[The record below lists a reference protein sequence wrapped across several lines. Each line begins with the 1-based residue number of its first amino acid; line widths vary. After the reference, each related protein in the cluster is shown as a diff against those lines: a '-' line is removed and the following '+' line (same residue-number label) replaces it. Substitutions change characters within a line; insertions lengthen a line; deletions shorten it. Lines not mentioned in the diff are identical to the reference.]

1 MTVLMT
7 ACSGKDFYNAY
18 VALSLSINVST
29 FYSLRGQ
36 PMADTINH
44 IPLNLAIDHTLLK
57 PEATEAQVLALC
69 EEAVTHEFKAVC
81 VNSGFVT
88 VAARAVQDSA
98 VLVCSVVG
106 FPLGAMAAQAK
117 AAEATIAIAQGARE
131 IDTVVPLG
139 RVLSGD
145 WSGVRSDLMAVRDA
159 TSGATLKVI
168 FETCLL
174 ENEHIVR
181 LCELCTDVGVDFV
194 KTSTGFSTGGAT
206 LAHVALMRQ
215 SIGAALQ
222 VKASGGIRD
231 RETALAMM
239 QAGASRLGTSSG
251 VAIVQGATG
260 DSDY

>member
-1 MTVLMT
+1 
-7 ACSGKDFYNAY
+7 
-18 VALSLSINVST
+18 
-29 FYSLRGQ
+29 
-36 PMADTINH
+36 MADTIND

-69 EEAVTHEFKAVC
+69 EEAVLHEFKAVC
-81 VNSGFVT
+81 VNSGFVA
-88 VAARAVQDSA
+88 VAARAVQGSA

-117 AAEATIAIAQGARE
+117 AAEAKIAIEQGARE

-145 WSGVRSDLMAVRDA
+145 WSGVHSDLMAVRDA

-168 FETCLL
+168 FETSLL
-174 ENEHIVR
+174 EPDHIVR

-206 LAHVALMRQ
+206 LEDVALMRQ
-215 SIGAALQ
+215 SVGPGVQ

-231 RETALAMM
+231 RETALAML

-251 VAIVQGATG
+251 VAIVQGSAG

>member
-1 MTVLMT
+1 MT
-7 ACSGKDFYNAY
+7 
-18 VALSLSINVST
+18 
-29 FYSLRGQ
+29 
-36 PMADTINH
+36 DTNQD

-57 PEATEAQVLALC
+57 PEATQAQVIALC

-81 VNSGFVT
+81 VNSGY
-88 VAARAVQDSA
+88 VAAATSAVEGSG

-117 AAEATIAIAQGARE
+117 ASEATIAIEEGARE

-145 WSGVRSDLMAVRDA
+145 WAGVQSDLMAVRAA
-159 TSGATLKVI
+159 TSGVTLKVI

-174 ENEHIVR
+174 EKEHIVR
-181 LCELCTDVGVDFV
+181 LCEMCTDVGVDFV

-206 LAHVALMRQ
+206 LADVALMRQ
-215 SIGAALQ
+215 SIGAGLQ

-239 QAGASRLGTSSG
+239 LAGASRLGTSSG
-251 VAIVQGATG
+251 VAIVQGSTG

>member
-1 MTVLMT
+1 M
-7 ACSGKDFYNAY
+7 
-18 VALSLSINVST
+18 
-29 FYSLRGQ
+29 
-36 PMADTINH
+36 PDTTNDM
-44 IPLNLAIDHTLLK
+44 PLNLAIDHTLLK
-57 PEATEAQVLALC
+57 PEATQAQVLTLC
-69 EEAVTHEFKAVC
+69 EEAVAYEFKAVC
-81 VNSGFVT
+81 VNSGY
-88 VAARAVQDSA
+88 VAAAAKAVQGSA

-117 AAEATIAIAQGARE
+117 AAEAKIAIEQGARE

-145 WSGVRSDLMAVRDA
+145 WSGVHGDLKAVRDA
-159 TSGATLKVI
+159 TSGAVLKVI

-174 ENEHIVR
+174 ETEHIVR

-206 LAHVALMRQ
+206 LADVALMRQ
-215 SIGAALQ
+215 SIGPDLQ

-231 RETALAMM
+231 RETALAMI

-251 VAIVQGATG
+251 VAIVEGAMG
-260 DSDY
+260 DAGY

>member
-1 MTVLMT
+1 
-7 ACSGKDFYNAY
+7 
-18 VALSLSINVST
+18 
-29 FYSLRGQ
+29 
-36 PMADTINH
+36 MADTIND

-69 EEAVTHEFKAVC
+69 EEAITYEFKAVC
-81 VNSGFVT
+81 VNSGFVAE
-88 VAARAVQDSA
+88 AARAVQGSA

-106 FPLGAMAAQAK
+106 FPLGAMAAKAK
-117 AAEATIAIAQGARE
+117 AAEARIAIEQGARE

-139 RVLSGD
+139 RVLSDD
-145 WSGVRSDLMAVRDA
+145 WSGVHDDLKTVRDA
-159 TSGATLKVI
+159 TSGTVLKVI

-174 ENEHIVR
+174 EKNHIVR

-206 LAHVALMRQ
+206 LEDVALMRQ
-215 SIGAALQ
+215 SIGSGLQ

-231 RETALAMM
+231 RETALAML

-251 VAIVQGATG
+251 VAIVGGLTG
-260 DSDY
+260 SSDY